1 MTYEIMKPED
11 VGISRSNLVL
21 GKHSGR
27 HAIMDR
33 LKELGFELTQEEMD
47 RFFKY
52 FKDLADR
59 KKQVYDEDLIAL
71 IGESMYREDVK
82 RRYKVTNIQ
91 ISTGMSSP
99 PIALVT
105 LRDHF
110 NNNEE
115 TFEVAHGNGG
125 VDAGISAVK
134 KLTGTAAALTAFNL
148 VAITGGS
155 DALSE
160 VSATVVEEFR
170 GKHLR
175 VYGTGVSIDISIAG
189 ILSFVDGLNILE
201 YMKRVDDMRNDV
213 HNVTL

>member
-1 MTYEIMKPED
+1 MLF
-11 VGISRSNLVL
+11 RS
-21 GKHSGR
+21 HSGR
-27 HAIMDR
+27 HAILDR
-33 LKELGFELTQEEMD
+33 LKELGFELGHDEID

-59 KKQVYDEDLIAL
+59 KKQIFDEDLVAL
-71 IGESMYREDVK
+71 IGESMYRDDVK
-82 RRYKVTNIQ
+82 RRYKVVNVQ

-125 VDAGISAVK
+125 VDAGITAVK
-134 KLTGTAAALTAFNL
+134 KITGTHASLKAFNL

-160 VSATVVEEFR
+160 VSSTVAEDFGGRELKVF
-170 GKHLR
+170 
-175 VYGTGVSIDISIAG
+175 GTGVSIDISIAG
-189 ILSFVDGLNILE
+189 ILSFVDGLNKLE
-201 YMKRVDDMRNDV
+201 HLKKIEQLRSDV
-213 HNVTL
+213 HNVSL